1 MKTMLY
7 KIFVEHWS
15 RKLVSIVL
23 AIIIWLV
30 VNHTITSTRNISNVP
45 VRIINLPTGKT
56 VEGMQPNGRLAK
68 KLTLT
73 VVGNKSLIDE
83 LTPSDLE
90 VVIDASDKS
99 DEWIVTVTKKNLV
112 SLNPE
117 IEITGGISR
126 VYHPNFVIRMTKLIT
141 DQIPIVITHP
151 IGEAPRG
158 YQFLD
163 VWPYHLT
170 LTVSGPEEVIKRLK
184 VKEQRITFNL
194 SDISKSQID
203 EISLK
208 SENNSD
214 VVSFFVPDQWKQINI
229 PTLSDSPI
237 EIDDPQAKAL
247 RIDFIRCNL
256 LPINATIQ
264 LSLFFPSENLN
275 QLNPENTFLVP
286 GSLIKF
292 NKGTPLI
299 TYPLY
304 ANGVDSLFL
313 ETVREMIE
321 IIIIAASESER
332 KLLDWSI
339 QFVNPRLLEDR
350 YVATLMSDVSDRDIR
365 LLQPTLR
372 EEYLRNR
379 FRSYMHRFQLFRED
393 DSKFDLSVTLQ
404 GKQIQV
410 EEVGAIEPPNAPPLN
425 TPIETESNP
434 PN

>member
-1 MKTMLY
+1 MKTLLY

-23 AIIIWLV
+23 AVIIWLV
-30 VNHTITSTRNISNVP
+30 VNHTLTSTRNISNVP
-45 VRIINLPTGKT
+45 VRIIHLPSGKT

-90 VVIDASDKS
+90 VVIDASDKP

-117 IEITGGISR
+117 IDISGGISR
-126 VYHPNFVIRMTKLIT
+126 VYHPNFVIRMTKLVT
-141 DQIPIVITHP
+141 DQIPIVITQP

-163 VWPYHLT
+163 VWPYHLS

-184 VKEQRITFNL
+184 LKEQRITFNL

-203 EISLK
+203 ELSLK
-208 SENNSD
+208 SEGSSE

-229 PTLSDSPI
+229 PILSDSPI

-247 RIDFIRCNL
+247 RIDFVRCNL
-256 LPINATIQ
+256 LPVDASIQ
-264 LSLFFPSENLN
+264 LSLFFPPENLK
-275 QLNPENTFLVP
+275 QLNPENTSIAA
-286 GSLIKF
+286 GSLVQF
-292 NKGTPLI
+292 NMGTPLI
-299 TYPLY
+299 TYPLF

-313 ETVREMIE
+313 ETVRDMIE
-321 IIIIAASESER
+321 IVIIAAPKSER
-332 KLLDWSI
+332 KLLDWSV

-350 YVATLMSDVSDRDIR
+350 YVTTLMSDVSDRDIR

-379 FRSYMHRFQLFRED
+379 FRSYMNRFQLFRAD
-393 DSKFDLSVTLQ
+393 DSKFDLTVFLKDSQIQIEEAGMQPEGAPHPLTLQ
-404 GKQIQV
+404 
-410 EEVGAIEPPNAPPLN
+410 
-425 TPIETESNP
+425 
-434 PN
+434 

>member
-1 MKTMLY
+1 MKTLLY

-23 AIIIWLV
+23 AVIIWLV
-30 VNHTITSTRNISNVP
+30 VNHTLTSTRNISNVP
-45 VRIINLPTGKT
+45 VRIIHLPAGKT

-90 VVIDASDKS
+90 VVIDASDKP

-117 IEITGGISR
+117 IDISGGISR
-126 VYHPNFVIRMTKLIT
+126 VYHPNFVIRMTKLVT
-141 DQIPIVITHP
+141 DQIPIVITQP

-163 VWPYHLT
+163 VWPYHLS

-184 VKEQRITFNL
+184 LKEQRITFNL

-203 EISLK
+203 ELSLK
-208 SENNSD
+208 SEGSSE

-229 PTLSDSPI
+229 PILSDSPI

-247 RIDFIRCNL
+247 RIDFVRCNL
-256 LPINATIQ
+256 LPVDASIQ
-264 LSLFFPSENLN
+264 LSLFFPPENLK
-275 QLNPENTFLVP
+275 QLNPENTSIAA
-286 GSLIKF
+286 GSLVQF
-292 NKGTPLI
+292 NMGTPLI
-299 TYPLY
+299 TYPLF

-313 ETVREMIE
+313 ETVRDMIE
-321 IIIIAASESER
+321 IVIIAAPKSER
-332 KLLDWSI
+332 KLLDWSV

-350 YVATLMSDVSDRDIR
+350 YVTTLMSDVSDRDIR

-379 FRSYMHRFQLFRED
+379 FRSYMNRFQLFRAD
-393 DSKFDLSVTLQ
+393 DSKFDLTVFLKDRQIQIEEAGMQPEGAPHPLTLQ
-404 GKQIQV
+404 
-410 EEVGAIEPPNAPPLN
+410 
-425 TPIETESNP
+425 
-434 PN
+434 